1 MANHESV
8 NIMSDSKSEA
18 QRQERIERDDLEA
31 WLRYVE
37 HMTEPLSY
45 EYERSLYRAI
55 MWESN
60 T

>member
-18 QRQERIERDDLEA
+18 QRQERIERDEIEA
-31 WLRYVE
+31 WLQYVE
-37 HMTEPLSY
+37 HMTALSY